1 MNDTS
6 PQMEALYRGR
16 LAALKGEDRFLRG
29 ARMFEVAREMVLASL
44 PSAMSESE
52 VKCALLRRFYGS
64 DLPPEELE
72 AVEQAL
78 RSRGS
83 APES

>member
-6 PQMEALYRGR
+6 PEMETLYRER

-44 PSAMSESE
+44 PSTMSETE
-52 VKCALLRRFYGS
+52 VRCALLRRFYGS
-64 DLPPEELE
+64 DLQPEELE
-72 AVEQAL
+72 AVELAV
-78 RSRGS
+78 RARG
-83 APES
+83 AGA